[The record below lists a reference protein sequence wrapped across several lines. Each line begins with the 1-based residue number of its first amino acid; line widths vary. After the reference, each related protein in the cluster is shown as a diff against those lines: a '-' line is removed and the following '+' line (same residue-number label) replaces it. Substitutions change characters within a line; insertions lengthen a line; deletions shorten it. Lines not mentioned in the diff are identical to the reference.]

1 VSPLTSITN
10 ARLDGTLVDVRFNA
24 GAIEAIGTNVATPD
38 ALDANGATLLPGF
51 VDAHLHLVMG
61 GTSLSQLDL
70 AGCASREVFEARIE
84 AAHADLPPEAWLIC
98 RGWLE
103 SDWSGCAPDA
113 SWLRTAGN
121 RPVICWKHDHHAIL
135 VNDAVQA
142 LLPAAQRISS
152 GLFVEGDAWQR
163 ITPLIPEVSIEAK
176 QAAAKTACEYLATF
190 GITAVGAM
198 EYAREI
204 TDVLA
209 PIREDLAVR
218 LALTMLDRTMPIDEP
233 LARCLEVPNDDRL
246 AFIGCKAFL
255 DGTLGSKTAAML
267 DGWHDDPSHNGQLVE
282 LAARGELF
290 EWIDVVARAGL
301 SPSMHAIG
309 DRAVRLALDAA
320 ARTRDVL
327 VRIEHAQTV
336 AATDVA
342 RFADRVA
349 SMQPIHLRDDGL
361 IADALLGADRMNE
374 FFAFRSLANS
384 GTILAFGS
392 DWPISPPDVLEGIA
406 AAVDGCARDGTSVL
420 GGETITRNRA
430 IEAFTADARA
440 SLFMPVITPAVGEP
454 ADLVLLA
461 DEPPRVLA
469 TIMNAN
475 LTYHAPLCP
484 TT

>member
-1 VSPLTSITN
+1 MHPLTSITN

-24 GAIEAIGTNVATPD
+24 GAIEAIGGTIATPD
-38 ALDANGATLLPGF
+38 GLDAHGATLLPGF

-61 GTSLSQLDL
+61 GTSLHQLDL
-70 AGCASREVFEARIE
+70 AGCASREVFEARID

-103 SDWSGCAPDA
+103 SDWSGGPPDA
-113 SWLRTAGN
+113 SWLRSAGE
-121 RPVICWKHDHHAIL
+121 RPVLCWKHDHHAIL
-135 VNDAVQA
+135 VNDAIQT
-142 LLPAAQRISS
+142 LLPTDQRVPS
-152 GLFVEGDAWQR
+152 GLFVEGDAWER
-163 ITPLIPEVSIEAK
+163 ITPLIPELSIEAK

-204 TDVLA
+204 TDVLS
-209 PIREDLAVR
+209 PIRADLAVR
-218 LALTMLDRTMPIDEP
+218 LALTMLDRTLPIDEP
-233 LARCLEVPNDDRL
+233 LARCLGIPNDDRL

-267 DGWHDDPSHNGQLVE
+267 KGWSDEPANVGQLVE

-290 EWIDVVARAGL
+290 EWINVVARAGL

-320 ARTRDVL
+320 ERTKDVL

-336 AATDVA
+336 TPADVP
-342 RFADRVA
+342 RFAGRVA
-349 SMQPIHLRDDGL
+349 SMQPMHLRDDGL
-361 IADALLGADRMNE
+361 IAKRLLGADRMNE
-374 FFAFRSLANS
+374 FFAFHSLAHAD
-384 GTILAFGS
+384 TILAFGS

-406 AAVDGCARDGTSVL
+406 AAVDGCARDGTNIL
-420 GGETITRNRA
+420 GSESITRERA
-430 IEAFTADARA
+430 IAAFTSDARA
-440 SLFMPVITPAVGEP
+440 SLLMPTVTPAVGDA
-454 ADLVLLA
+454 ADLVLLTG
-461 DEPPRVLA
+461 EPPRVLA